1 VNCREEQS
9 RPVFLHEFLISQ
21 LTYQPITMEHE
32 RVTKKIAFL
41 YWSNRKLFARKIFPH
56 PFGPGQGAFLI
67 HLKEDSS
74 VRQEELVS
82 MIGVD
87 KAIGTRVIRKLIEA
101 GYIRRRR
108 DPADHRAYL
117 LFLTA
122 AGATMKPVIL
132 DILDSMNESLF
143 RGFNEE
149 ERGMALSLLD
159 RMIENIRQI
168 PPLNDEDAA

>member
-1 VNCREEQS
+1 
-9 RPVFLHEFLISQ
+9 
-21 LTYQPITMEHE
+21 MEYE

-41 YWSNRKLFARKIFPH
+41 YWSNRRQFARKIFPD
-56 PFGPGQGAFLI
+56 PIGPGQGAFLI
-67 HLKEDSS
+67 YLKEDSK

-117 LFLTA
+117 LSLTA

-132 DILDSMNESLF
+132 EVLDSMNESLF
-143 RGFNEE
+143 REFTDE
-149 ERGMALSLLD
+149 ERDTALNLLD
-159 RMIENIRQI
+159 RMIENIRRI
-168 PPLNDEDAA
+168 PI